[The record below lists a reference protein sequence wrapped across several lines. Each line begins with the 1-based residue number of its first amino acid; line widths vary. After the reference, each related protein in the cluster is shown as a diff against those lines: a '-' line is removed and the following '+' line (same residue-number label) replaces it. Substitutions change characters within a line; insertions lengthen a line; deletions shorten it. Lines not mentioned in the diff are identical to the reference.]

1 MQKSIFSFHFILYN
15 ILLIFCFFPF
25 LNILNL
31 PIDSQP
37 NALIISFF
45 ILIINYKIIINSLPV
60 KILYLILIFFIATF
74 LVLISEF
81 KFETFASY
89 VSYLSLCFVPLAVY
103 ISLKRLNGF
112 SFKFFSKIIL
122 IWGFVAVVQ
131 KIYNPEF
138 LTFLQYRSSGSGLMG
153 RGVNSLAPEP
163 TYYGTIIALFI
174 IIFFINNFNEKR
186 SFFWIILLI
195 VQLVILSLSSTII
208 AVFLISSFLYFT
220 LEIFKFNFKI
230 KILVYILFTLVIT
243 TILFYVNFD
252 VIADTR
258 IYKILEIALANPE
271 LILLDESINERLN
284 HALFP
289 IINLYDNNL
298 LPMGFGNFNKY
309 IVNKISSPAFSIFFE
324 NINLEHYNKIMSGYG
339 AAFFEL
345 GIFGLLIPFFLYSLS
360 KNMLKHKKYVY
371 LFILLNM
378 LLFTSISLNNGLI
391 LFVFGNIMYISIEKN
406 KLTKTTN

>member
-1 MQKSIFSFHFILYN
+1 V
-15 ILLIFCFFPF
+15 
-25 LNILNL
+25 
-31 PIDSQP
+31 
-37 NALIISFF
+37 
-45 ILIINYKIIINSLPV
+45 INYKLIINSLPV
-60 KILYLILIFFIATF
+60 KILYLILIFVIATF

-112 SFKFFSKIIL
+112 SFNFFSKVIL
-122 IWGFVAVVQ
+122 IWGFVALVQ
-131 KIYNPEF
+131 RIYNPDF

-163 TYYGTIIALFI
+163 TYYGTVIALFI
-174 IIFFINNFNEKR
+174 IIFFINNFNEKK
-186 SFFWIILLI
+186 SFFWLILLF
-195 VQLVILSLSSTII
+195 VQLLILSLSSTII
-208 AVFLISSFLYFT
+208 AVILISTFLYFT
-220 LEIFKFNFKI
+220 LNFFKFNFNI
-230 KILVYILFTLVIT
+230 KILFYIFFSFLISLIFFSL
-243 TILFYVNFD
+243 YFD

-258 IYKILEIALANPE
+258 MYKIIEIAFTNPE

-289 IINLYDNNL
+289 IINLYDNNF
-298 LPMGFGNFNKY
+298 LPMGFGHFNKY
-309 IVNKISSPAFSIFFE
+309 IVEKISNPTFSIFFE
-324 NINLEHYNKIMSGYG
+324 NINLDHYNKIMSGYG

-345 GIFGLLIPFFLYSLS
+345 GIFGFLIPFFLYSLT
-360 KNMLKHKKYVY
+360 KNMLKQKKYIY

-378 LLFTSISLNNGLI
+378 LLFTSISLNNALI

-406 KLTKTTN
+406 KLIKNTN